1 MSKASTSKSRES
13 YRSRAAEPTSFGR
26 VAWEWTKSLAVAFL
40 LFLVIRTFLVQ
51 AFKIPT
57 GSMEDTLLIGDF
69 LLVNKAVYGAGI
81 PGTEYHLPGFSK
93 VERGDIIVFV
103 YPDPYNEYEPNP
115 DYVKRAVG
123 MPGDTLAMKDKV
135 LHVNGEPQ
143 EEPYAQ
149 YLDGIDEQYRP
160 QFAWQRGHL
169 VPGIDPESY
178 RPSRDSWGPI
188 VVPPSHYFVMG
199 DNRDNSADSRY
210 WGFVP
215 AEAIKGKPLVV
226 YFSKDSGSPIPWI
239 DEIRFDRIGD
249 LIR

>member
-1 MSKASTSKSRES
+1 VDD
-13 YRSRAAEPTSFGR
+13 PSFGH
-26 VAWEWTKSLAVAFL
+26 VAWEWTKSIAVAFV
-40 LFLVIRTFLVQ
+40 LFLLIRTFLIQ

-123 MPGDTLAMKDKV
+123 MPDDTLAMKDKV

-169 VPGIDPESY
+169 APGIDPESY

-188 VVPPSHYFVMG
+188 VVPPGHYFVMG

-215 AEAIKGKPLVV
+215 AEAVKGKPLVV
-226 YFSKDSGSPIPWI
+226 YFS
-239 DEIRFDRIGD
+239 
-249 LIR
+249 